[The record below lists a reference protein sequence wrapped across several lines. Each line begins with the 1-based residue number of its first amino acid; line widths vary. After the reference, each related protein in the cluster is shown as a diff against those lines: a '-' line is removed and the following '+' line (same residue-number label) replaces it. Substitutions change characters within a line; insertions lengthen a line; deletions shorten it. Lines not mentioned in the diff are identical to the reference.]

1 MTVSCCLL
9 YFSVD
14 KVYWYYVYIK
24 HPNNWLNTTSKQ
36 TQQVDEQNKQT
47 EKNKQTIKI
56 SRRTKQAD
64 YQNNQTNKITR
75 RTKQPDEQNNQTII
89 KQTPTTQTEPLWYV
103 QMHIYSTVLYWM
115 TIWYLYS
122 VYVCL
127 NDLLIDEEELVVTLT
142 AEM

>member
-1 MTVSCCLL
+1 M
-9 YFSVD
+9 
-14 KVYWYYVYIK
+14 IK
-24 HPNNWLNTTSKQ
+24 HNKQTNTTS
-36 TQQVDEQNKQT
+36 
-47 EKNKQTIKI
+47 
-56 SRRTKQAD
+56 RRTEQADEKKQAD
-64 YQNNQTNKITR
+64 YQNKQTNKITR

-103 QMHIYSTVLYWM
+103 QMHIYSTALYWM